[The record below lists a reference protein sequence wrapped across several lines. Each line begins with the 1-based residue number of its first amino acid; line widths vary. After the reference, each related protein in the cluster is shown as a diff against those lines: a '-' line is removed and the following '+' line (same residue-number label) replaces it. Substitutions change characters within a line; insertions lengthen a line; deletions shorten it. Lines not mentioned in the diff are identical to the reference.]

1 MGKARRTRDTILPVG
16 IIYKI
21 SSADGTLVY
30 YGATD
35 NFVKRMR
42 DHKSS
47 YKRYLNSN
55 GQYYTYCDIL
65 ELPNYKT
72 EIFQTHN
79 NITWGALLD
88 VETDIIFN
96 NDCVNKISK
105 SNIKNN
111 PNYIS
116 PCEINNP
123 EYRKEQ
129 NDKYRNENAAKI
141 NEQFICCDCPGRY
154 TYSSKSKHFKT
165 QIHIKALKLKLEQQ
179 QKQIDE
185 MNKDI
190 QKLKDEPKKK
200 IIIKLK
206 NSNNTTINN
215 N

>member
-1 MGKARRTRDTILPVG
+1 MTKARRTKDTVLPVG
-16 IIYKI
+16 YIYKI
-21 SSADGTLVY
+21 SSADGALIY

-35 NFVKRMR
+35 NFYKRMSE
-42 DHKSS
+42 HKSG
-47 YKRYLNSN
+47 YKSFLNGKFQYL
-55 GQYYTYCDIL
+55 TVFDIL
-65 ELPNYKT
+65 ELPNYRT

-79 NITWGALLD
+79 NITWRALLD

-96 NDCVNKISK
+96 NPCVNKQSK
-105 SNIKNN
+105 TNIKNN
-111 PNYIS
+111 PNY
-116 PCEINNP
+116 NKD
-123 EYRKEQ
+123 YTK
-129 NDKYRNENAAKI
+129 ENAATI

-154 TYSSKSKHFKT
+154 THKNKSQHFKS
-165 QIHIKALKLKLEQQ
+165 QKHIKALKLKLEQQ